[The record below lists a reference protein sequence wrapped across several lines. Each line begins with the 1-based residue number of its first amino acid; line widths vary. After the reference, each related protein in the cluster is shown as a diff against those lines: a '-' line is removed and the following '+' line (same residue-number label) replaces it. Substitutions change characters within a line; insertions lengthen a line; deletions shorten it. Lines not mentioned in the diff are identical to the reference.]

1 MSNPLDD
8 PNGFVPAGLMNV
20 SQIGPDKKVPARL
33 TKKFEPKTWKP
44 IYDQFVFHHC
54 CGKSNIWI
62 ANEYDYT
69 PQQVSNILNSTQG
82 KVLKKIIAFNLQ
94 QQREQSIGERM
105 GNVADK
111 FMKRIEEVA
120 EDDELFEKAPFAVI
134 DRGLTIL
141 KSLSHLKGGSESP
154 NGGSPTVN
162 NVQINNNQR
171 VTVIGEKAAQ
181 ELRDAIRFSDEVNAL
196 HTLESEEQKNV
207 VNTLEVKDRKDMKVL
222 PLPIQKVG

>member
-1 MSNPLDD
+1 MSTNEE
-8 PNGFVPAGLMNV
+8 FIPAGIMD
-20 SQIGPDKKVPARL
+20 IGPDKKVPARL

-44 IYDQFVFHHC
+44 IYDQFVFYHC
-54 CGKSNIWI
+54 MGKSNIFI
-62 ANEYDYT
+62 ADQFKYT

-82 KVLKKIIAFNLQ
+82 KVLKKIIAYNLQ
-94 QQREQSIGERM
+94 QQREQSIGDRM
-105 GNVADK
+105 SNVADK

-154 NGGSPTVN
+154 SSGSSTVIN
-162 NVQINNNQR
+162 AQINNNQR

-181 ELRDAIRFSDEVNAL
+181 ELAEAIKFSDEVRAL
-196 HTLESEEQKNV
+196 HTLENEEAKNI
-207 VNTLEVKDRKDMKVL
+207 VNTAEVKEKK
-222 PLPIQKVG
+222 PLQLIPPSIERKVG